1 MVSYNSEYPG
11 VPEGGGGFYL
21 ALGYDISSS
30 NQSNFSKVSQKLKHS
45 ENLSMLLFMFTRV
58 TESDFQNKESRILL
72 NHIVP
77 GGSQFIML

>member
-11 VPEGGGGFYL
+11 VPEGGGFYL